1 MAVKIKLGYL
11 LYSTKIEI
19 ILAIVFQGHL
29 RVSWVHIEPS
39 ATQLV
44 TFSLKGHINWRLFE
58 MLKVSTVIVHTRAP
72 DLTSCTVLF
81 QWHFRS
87 FQWSN
92 TQFYFKTTKSDRIK
106 NLKKPIWRAIETAL
120 FYTADQVWLSCYS
133 FILF

>member
-92 TQFYFKTTKSDRIK
+92 TQFYFKTTKSNWIK
-106 NLKKPIWRAIETAL
+106 NWRKPIWRAIETTL
-120 FYTADQVWLSCYS
+120 LYS
-133 FILF
+133 WSSLLRH